1 MPFCTRKQPGTM
13 FIKFEAYIPLLISLT
28 GTDKKIKGT
37 SWQYVYI
44 KQKHKK
50 VKMNKRAYTCN
61 DLSWAS

>member
-1 MPFCTRKQPGTM
+1 M

-37 SWQYVYI
+37 SWPYVYI